1 MLIAQCTDVWVFKN
15 TNSHKHTLV
24 RSHTTIPFC
33 SRRACIIW
41 LLLFLFFSVIVSLLH
56 CICTNAWFNLLTV
69 GHKQDRTKP
78 SEWADGREKNA
89 FDALDGWTVAQKHI
103 TSFGLDLS
111 TMAWSRVHECQR
123 SYHLW
128 DWIVEEQND
137 WSIYCL
143 VQFRW
148 MTILSGTGSFPF
160 CKISSLLSALE
171 FFALNRILFL
181 WLDFMSISRLLN
193 FYLRGSV
200 FFHCMAE
207 IFGFCVR
214 FVVIWWTWRWC
225 FCFWSRHSTY
235 SDELIDAD
243 LLKSALLR
251 IEQMW
256 AVCWPFC
263 SSFFVLFSTKWQF
276 FTALRRCAMHSFV
289 WSSVR
294 SRLIDGQMFIYIC
307 NIAYSSYFCS
317 FRWH

>member
-78 SEWADGREKNA
+78 SEWADGRKTNA

-181 WLDFMSISRLLN
+181 WLDFMSISRFLN
-193 FYLRGSV
+193 FYLRGSL
-200 FFHCMAE
+200 FFSLHGRNFRFLRSIRCHLVNMKVMLLLLITAFHIFRWADWCWFVE
-207 IFGFCVR
+207 IGVVTNWTNVSSLLAFLLFFFR
-214 FVVIWWTWRWC
+214 FVL
-225 FCFWSRHSTY
+225 Y
-235 SDELIDAD
+235 
-243 LLKSALLR
+243 
-251 IEQMW
+251 
-256 AVCWPFC
+256 
-263 SSFFVLFSTKWQF
+263 
-276 FTALRRCAMHSFV
+276 
-289 WSSVR
+289 
-294 SRLIDGQMFIYIC
+294 
-307 NIAYSSYFCS
+307 
-317 FRWH
+317 